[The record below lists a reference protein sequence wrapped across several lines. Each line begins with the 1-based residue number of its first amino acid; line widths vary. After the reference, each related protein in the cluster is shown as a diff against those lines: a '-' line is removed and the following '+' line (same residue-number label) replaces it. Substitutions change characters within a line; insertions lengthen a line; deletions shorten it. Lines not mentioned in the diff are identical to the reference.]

1 MQMRECGKTG
11 LKLSLL
17 GIGCWSF
24 GGGEADYWGPQNQKD
39 AQDVVHRAVDLGIN
53 YFDTAEGYNS
63 GRSEI
68 GLGQAIHDIPRDSV
82 VIGTKL
88 SPSNAFPGMV
98 TEHCEAS
105 LKRLGT
111 DYIDLYMVHW
121 PLTVKGIQQFDRS
134 ITIPPVVDEVFAELG
149 KLRDQGR
156 IRHIGVSNFG
166 RERLDEALQTGATI
180 AVDQLPYSLV
190 SRAIEWEILPDCAE
204 RGVGVVGYMALQQGL
219 LSDRYT
225 SLDELLPLRRRTRHF
240 DNRKVSLARHGENG
254 AERELAEAL
263 EKIHSLA
270 REVGTTVSKLALVWC
285 AARPSVTCTLAGA
298 RNARQLRENAAA
310 FALPLSADVIRRL
323 DDITRPLKEKMGPSF
338 DYWESQANDRTV

>member
-1 MQMRECGKTG
+1 MQMRECGSSG
-11 LKLSLL
+11 LKLSVL

-24 GGGEADYWGPQNQKD
+24 GGGEADYWGPQEQRD
-39 AQDVVHRAVDLGIN
+39 AQEVVRRAVDLGVN
-53 YFDTAEGYNS
+53 YFDTAEAYNS

-68 GLGQAIHDIPRDSV
+68 GLGQAIRDVPRDAV
-82 VIGTKL
+82 AIGTKL

-105 LKRLGT
+105 LRRLGT

-121 PLTVKGIQQFDRS
+121 PLTLKGIQQFDRS
-134 ITIPPVVDEVFAELG
+134 ITIPPAADEVFAELS
-149 KLRDQGR
+149 KLRDQGK

-166 RERLDEALQTGATI
+166 IERLEEALRTGAI
-180 AVDQLPYSLV
+180 VAVNQLPYSLV
-190 SRAIEWEILPDCAE
+190 SRAIEWEIVPRCAE

-225 SLDELLPLRRRTRHF
+225 SADQLPPLRRRTRHF

-254 AERELAEAL
+254 AESELAEAL
-263 EKIHSLA
+263 LKTHSLA
-270 REVGTTVSKLALVWC
+270 RELGTTVSKLALAWC
-285 AARPSVTCTLAGA
+285 VARPAVTCTLAGA
-298 RNARQLRENAAA
+298 RNARQLEENAQA
-310 FALPLSADVIRRL
+310 FASPLSGDVVRRL
-323 DDITRPLKEKMGPSF
+323 DDITRPLKEKMGSSF